1 MAEVRIKHLS
11 KRFGET
17 TVLPDVTLTVQ
28 DGEFFTIVGPSGCGK
43 STLLQ
48 LLAGLD
54 RPTSGRILF
63 DGVDVTN
70 LEPRERDVAMV
81 FQSYALYPHMT
92 VRDNLA
98 FPLRVTRRKT
108 GLDRQGIEGEVRR
121 VAGLL
126 GLESLLD
133 RWPRELS
140 GGQRQRVAL
149 GRALIRKPRLF
160 LLDEPLSNLDAQLR
174 SVMRAELRHLHDR
187 LGTTMIY
194 VTHDQTEAMTLA
206 DRVAMLDRGVVQ
218 QIGPPRELYDQPYNL
233 FVAKFLG
240 HPAINVL
247 EGEIHGG
254 CLRIGALEVQHSAA
268 AGGDRLRDGLRVAV
282 GIRPEQVRVT
292 SGDRPFDAA
301 SCGEERGVPGVVR
314 LLEYTGSQTW
324 GVVEVDQAGKGIMM
338 IGGIPTGDSLRPGQ
352 SVSVSI
358 TRGPHHLFD
367 IDTGMRLGS
376 D

>member
-1 MAEVRIKHLS
+1 MAEVQIEHLS
-11 KRFGET
+11 KRFGAT
-17 TVLPDVTLTVQ
+17 NVLPDVSLTVK

-63 DGVDVTN
+63 DGVDVTG
-70 LEPRERDVAMV
+70 LEPRERDVALV

-92 VRDNLA
+92 VRGNLA

-108 GLDRQGIEGEVRR
+108 GLAQTSIEGEVLR

-149 GRALIRKPRLF
+149 GRALIRQPRLF

-174 SVMRAELRHLHDR
+174 AVMRAELRRLHDR

-206 DRVAMLDRGVVQ
+206 DRVAVLDRGVVQ
-218 QIGPPRELYDQPYNL
+218 QIGPPQALYDQPGNL

-240 HPAINVL
+240 HPAINIL
-247 EGEIHGG
+247 DGEVRDGR
-254 CLRIGALEVQHSAA
+254 LRIGALDLSCSCA
-268 AGGDRLRDGLRVAV
+268 AGGEKLRDGVRVTV
-282 GIRPEQVRVT
+282 GIRPEHVLVT
-292 SGDRPFDAA
+292 SGGSSRGGPY
-301 SCGEERGVPGVVR
+301 EEGRQVSGVVR

-324 GVVEVDQAGKGIMM
+324 GVVEVEQAGKGTMM
-338 IGGIPTGDSLRPGQ
+338 IGGVPSGDQLRPGQ
-352 SVSVSI
+352 SVTVRI
-358 TRGPHHLFD
+358 TGGPHHLFD
-367 IDTGMRLGS
+367 VETGLRLGGA
-376 D
+376 

>member
-1 MAEVRIKHLS
+1 MAEVCIEHLS
-11 KRFGET
+11 KQFGKT
-17 TVLPDVTLTVQ
+17 NVLPDVTLTIN

-54 RPTSGRILF
+54 SPTSGRILF
-63 DGVDVTN
+63 DGVDITA
-70 LEPRERDVAMV
+70 LEPRERDVALV

-92 VRDNLA
+92 VRENLS
-98 FPLRVTRRKT
+98 FPLRVTRGKT
-108 GLDRQGIEGEVRR
+108 GLNRQQIEDEVRR

-149 GRALIRKPRLF
+149 GRALIRQPKLF

-174 SVMRAELRHLHDR
+174 SVMRAELRRLHDR

-206 DRVAMLDRGVVQ
+206 DRVAVLDRGIVQ
-218 QIGPPRELYDQPYNL
+218 QIGPPQALYDQPNNL

-240 HPAINVL
+240 HPAINIL
-247 EGEIHGG
+247 DGEIGDG
-254 CLRIGALEVQHSAA
+254 LVRMGALALPVSAA
-268 AGGDRLRDGLRVAV
+268 DGGERLREGMRVTV
-282 GIRPEQVRVT
+282 GIRPEHVLVT
-292 SGDRPFDAA
+292 SG
-301 SCGEERGVPGVVR
+301 SGSQVVPHKEGQRLSGIVR
-314 LLEYTGSQTW
+314 LLEYTGSQNW
-324 GVVEVDQAGKGIMM
+324 GVVEVEQAGKGTMM
-338 IGGIPTGDSLRPGQ
+338 IGSVPLRDQFRPGQ
-352 SVSVSI
+352 SVSVGI
-358 TRGPHHLFD
+358 TGGPHYLFD
-367 IDTGMRLGS
+367 VETGIRLGAA
-376 D
+376 

>member
-1 MAEVRIKHLS
+1 MAEVCIEHVS
-11 KRFGET
+11 KQFGKT
-17 TVLPDVTLTVQ
+17 TVLPDVSLTIK

-63 DGVDVTN
+63 DGEDVTD
-70 LEPRERDVAMV
+70 LEPRERDVALV

-92 VRDNLA
+92 VRDNLS

-108 GLDRQGIEGEVRR
+108 GLDRSHIESEVQR

-126 GLESLLD
+126 GLEPLLG

-149 GRALIRKPRLF
+149 GRALIRQPKLF

-174 SVMRAELRHLHDR
+174 SVMRAELRRLHDR

-206 DRVAMLDRGVVQ
+206 DRVAVLDRGVVQ
-218 QIGPPRELYDQPYNL
+218 QVGPPQALYDQPSNL

-247 EGEIHGG
+247 DGEILNGR
-254 CLRIGALEVQHSAA
+254 LRIGALTLPVSAA
-268 AGGDRLRDGLRVAV
+268 EDSDSLLDGTRVTVGLRPEHVMVASLD
-282 GIRPEQVRVT
+282 GTEGTPYEDGSRV
-292 SGDRPFDAA
+292 S
-301 SCGEERGVPGVVR
+301 GVVR

-324 GVVEVDQAGKGIMM
+324 GVVEVEQAGKGTMM
-338 IGGIPTGDSLRPGQ
+338 IGGVKAEDRLRPGQ
-352 SVSVSI
+352 SVSVGI
-358 TRGPHHLFD
+358 MGGPHHLFD
-367 IDTGMRLGS
+367 LETGRRLG
-376 D
+376 DA